1 MPKLQI
7 VRPDGTQTDH
17 ELTEEVLTIGR
28 APDNIFPIDDASVSS
43 HHAQI
48 SKSAGIYLL
57 KDLGSTNGTEV
68 NGRELQRET
77 EYTLT
82 PGDRIRFG
90 NVESVFDPEHAVGDV
105 PHELPVTDERSIAP
119 AAKSIKPSN
128 FMNASPFQKTK
139 IKKDT
144 VGMAILI
151 VGGIA
156 ILASLVVLWMAV
168 RLQVS

>member
-1 MPKLQI
+1 
-7 VRPDGTQTDH
+7 
-17 ELTEEVLTIGR
+17 
-28 APDNIFPIDDASVSS
+28 
-43 HHAQI
+43 
-48 SKSAGIYLL
+48 
-57 KDLGSTNGTEV
+57 
-68 NGRELQRET
+68 
-77 EYTLT
+77 
-82 PGDRIRFG
+82 
-90 NVESVFDPEHAVGDV
+90 
-105 PHELPVTDERSIAP
+105 VTDERSIAP

-151 VGGIA
+151 VGGVA